1 MNPDAFIVI
10 GLMPGIGQN
19 KLWIRIF
26 DLKQGII
33 LTFKGLRPRYI
44 VTYLDIHLFIAAD
57 GNKIHFFLIQLSNV
71 NPKPRRISSMQTIFS
86 YIRP

>member
-19 KLWIRIF
+19 KLGIRIL

-57 GNKIHFFLIQLSNV
+57 YFILSLPKLKIF
-71 NPKPRRISSMQTIFS
+71 
-86 YIRP
+86 